1 MSDGYRKRGGGG
13 IKEPTNRHVSIP
25 FNGTVHDRGNASK
38 NPIPSDELPPEVQKF
53 LTSGRGRS
61 KESRKTIQI
70 LEGVHVLSLLIFVNS
85 MSPVIKTDIHAHVS
99 RCAGMNDKI
108 DDLVG
113 LGLLKVYHTARNN
126 TNIVVI
132 TEKGREVAKR
142 LQEIVDYID
151 GETDPSD
158 DPAQG
163 SDRPLL

>member
-1 MSDGYRKRGGGG
+1 
-13 IKEPTNRHVSIP
+13 
-25 FNGTVHDRGNASK
+25 
-38 NPIPSDELPPEVQKF
+38 
-53 LTSGRGRS
+53 
-61 KESRKTIQI
+61 
-70 LEGVHVLSLLIFVNS
+70 